1 MPQVIDTVD
10 RRLVGTIMDKMTAR
24 ILRVTEDLRVIQQ
37 ELNFAAIQ
45 VDDENQ
51 VVVDKKHARSLET
64 LKSVLDQMRHF
75 LFFYFQVMNNQS
87 DLRETL
93 RKALQQ
99 NAAEEAAEAPVE
111 SLDSAAGK
119 AFLRYRLN
127 GKKPN

>member
-75 LFFYFQVMNNQS
+75 LFFYFQVMDNQS

>member
-1 MPQVIDTVD
+1 
-10 RRLVGTIMDKMTAR
+10 MDKMTAR